1 MWNVLCRI
9 PVATD
14 MANVFF
20 NRKKVTIMLNQT
32 GEVNIIYFR
41 NNKYNNPEEKVM

>member
-1 MWNVLCRI
+1 MWNVLYRI

-20 NRKKVTIMLNQT
+20 NRKKSDHYVKLNW
-32 GEVNIIYFR
+32 
-41 NNKYNNPEEKVM
+41 